1 MMDFS
6 KISQKMLPVLN
17 LSSFEQADLIAQLMK
32 EANLTCLEITLR
44 NDNAMAV
51 LSHILSNYPNLIVGV
66 GTITNAD
73 NLFSVAESGAHFGV
87 TPGMNSALYSA
98 MNDSSLPIIPGVST
112 ISEAMEA
119 MEHGCDYVKLFPASQ
134 IGLKTVKS
142 WSGPLQNVSICATGG
157 LNFDSAKE
165 WLEIPQVKMV
175 GGGWMAPK
183 EILNKAVNGDRESL
197 EILRKNFHQ
206 LY

>member
-1 MMDFS
+1 MDFS

-17 LSSFEQADLIAQLMK
+17 LSSLEQADLIAQLM
-32 EANLTCLEITLR
+32 EESDLTYLEITLR
-44 NDNAMAV
+44 NENAMTV
-51 LSHILSNYPNLIVGV
+51 LSHILSSYPKLMVGV
-66 GTITNAD
+66 GTITKSD
-73 NLFSVAESGAHFGV
+73 DMYSVEKSGAHFGV
-87 TPGMNSALYSA
+87 TPGMNSALYAA
-98 MNDSSLPIIPGVST
+98 MNRSTLPIIPGVST

-142 WSGPLQNVSICATGG
+142 WCGPLENISICATGG
-157 LNFDSAKE
+157 LDFNSAKE
-165 WLEIPQVKMV
+165 WLEVPQVKMV

-183 EILNKAVNGDRESL
+183 PILEKAICGDANSTDMIR
-197 EILRKNFHQ
+197 RNFQQ

>member
-1 MMDFS
+1 MDFS

-17 LSSFEQADLIAQLMK
+17 LSSLEQADLIAQLMK
-32 EANLTCLEITLR
+32 ETNLTYLEITLR

-51 LSHILSNYPNLIVGV
+51 LSHLLSNYPDLIVGV
-66 GTITNAD
+66 GTITNSD
-73 NLFSVAESGAHFGV
+73 SLFSIAVSGAHFGV
-87 TPGMNSALYSA
+87 TPGMNSALYAA
-98 MNDSSLPIIPGVST
+98 MNKSSLPIIPGVST

-183 EILNKAVNGDRESL
+183 EILDKAMNGNSESL
-197 EILRKNFHQ
+197 EKLRQNFQQ

>member
-1 MMDFS
+1 MDFS
-6 KISQKMLPVLN
+6 KISQKMLPVIN
-17 LSSFEQADLIAQLMK
+17 LSSLKQADVIAQVMK
-32 EANLTCLEITLR
+32 EANLTYLEITLR

-51 LSHILSNYPNLIVGV
+51 LSHILSNYPDLIVGV
-66 GTITNAD
+66 GTITNSD
-73 NLFSVAESGAHFGV
+73 SLFSVAKSGAHFGV
-87 TPGMNSALYSA
+87 TPGMNSALYDA
-98 MNDSSLPIIPGVST
+98 MNKSSLPIIPGVST

-157 LNFDSAKE
+157 LNLASAKE

-183 EILNKAVNGDRESL
+183 EILDRAANGDAESL
-197 EILRKNFHQ
+197 DILRHNFQQ

>member
-1 MMDFS
+1 VDFS

-17 LSSFEQADLIAQLMK
+17 LSSLKQADVIAQVMK
-32 EANLTCLEITLR
+32 EANLTYLEITLR

-51 LSHILSNYPNLIVGV
+51 LSHILSNYPDLIVGV
-66 GTITNAD
+66 GTITNSD
-73 NLFSVAESGAHFGV
+73 SLFSVADSGAHFGV
-87 TPGMNSALYSA
+87 TPGMNSALYAA
-98 MNDSSLPIIPGVST
+98 MEKSSLPIIPGVST

-157 LNFDSAKE
+157 LNLASAKE

-183 EILNKAVNGDRESL
+183 EILDRAANGDAESL
-197 EILRKNFHQ
+197 DKLRHNFQQ

>member
-1 MMDFS
+1 MDFS

-51 LSHILSNYPNLIVGV
+51 LSHILSNYPDLIVGV

-87 TPGMNSALYSA
+87 TPGMNSALYTA

-183 EILNKAVNGDRESL
+183 EILDKAVNGNSESL
-197 EILRKNFHQ
+197 EKLRQNFQQ

>member
-1 MMDFS
+1 MDFS

-51 LSHILSNYPNLIVGV
+51 LSHILSNYPDLIVGV

-87 TPGMNSALYSA
+87 TPGMNSALYAA

-119 MEHGCDYVKLFPASQ
+119 MEHGCNYVKLFPASQ

-165 WLEIPQVKMV
+165 WLDVPQVKMV

-183 EILNKAVNGDRESL
+183 EILNKALNGDIESL
-197 EILRKNFHQ
+197 DVLRKNFHQ
-206 LY
+206 LF

>member
-1 MMDFS
+1 MDFS

-51 LSHILSNYPNLIVGV
+51 LSHILSNYPDLIVGV
-66 GTITNAD
+66 GTIINAD

-157 LNFDSAKE
+157 LNLDSAKK
-165 WLEIPQVKMV
+165 WLDVPQVKMV

-183 EILNKAVNGDRESL
+183 EILNKAVNGDSESL
-197 EILRKNFHQ
+197 EILRKNFHR

>member
-1 MMDFS
+1 MDFS

-51 LSHILSNYPNLIVGV
+51 LSHILSNYPDLIVGV
-66 GTITNAD
+66 GTITSAD
-73 NLFSVAESGAHFGV
+73 NLFSVAKSGAHFGV
-87 TPGMNSALYSA
+87 TPGMNSALYAA

-165 WLEIPQVKMV
+165 WLDVPQVKMV

-183 EILNKAVNGDRESL
+183 EILNKALNGDIESL
-197 EILRKNFHQ
+197 DVLRKNFHQ

>member
-1 MMDFS
+1 MDFS

-17 LSSFEQADLIAQLMK
+17 LSSFEQADLIVQLMK

-51 LSHILSNYPNLIVGV
+51 LSHILSNHPDLIVGV

-87 TPGMNSALYSA
+87 TPGMNSALYTA

-119 MEHGCDYVKLFPASQ
+119 MTHGCDYVKLFPASQ

-142 WSGPLQNVSICATGG
+142 WSGPLQNLSICATGG
-157 LNFDSAKE
+157 LNLDSAKK
-165 WLEIPQVKMV
+165 WLDVPQVKMV

-183 EILNKAVNGDRESL
+183 EILNKAVNGDAESL
-197 EILRKNFHQ
+197 EILRYNFQQ